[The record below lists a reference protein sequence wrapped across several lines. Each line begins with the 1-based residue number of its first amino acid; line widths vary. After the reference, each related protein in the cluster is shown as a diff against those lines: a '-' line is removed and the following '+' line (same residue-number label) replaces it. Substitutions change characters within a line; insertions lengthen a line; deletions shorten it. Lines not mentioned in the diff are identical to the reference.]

1 MRLMHVV
8 YAQGINMSRRPKDP
22 KIAARS
28 YAFKLLSYRSRS
40 RKEMLDKLRTK
51 SFEND
56 DINFVMEFL
65 EKSSLINDVEL
76 ASELF
81 SYSVGSKPLGRNGI
95 RMFMLKRGIDK
106 GLVDETLAGHT
117 AKMEE
122 HAAMEFAERKSRI
135 LANYPEK
142 VARRR
147 LWAMLQ
153 RRGFS
158 ADVIRRVVDSV
169 LG

>member
-1 MRLMHVV
+1 MPL
-8 YAQGINMSRRPKDP
+8 RPKDP
-22 KIAARS
+22 RTAARS

-40 RKEMLDKLRTK
+40 RKEMLDRLRTK
-51 SFEND
+51 GFESE
-56 DINFVMEFL
+56 DIDVVMKFL
-65 EKSSLINDVEL
+65 EKSNFINDAEL

-81 SYSVGSKPLGRNGI
+81 SYSTGSKPLGRNGI

-106 GLVDETLAGHT
+106 ALIDETISGHT
-117 AKMEE
+117 AEMEE
-122 HAAMEFAERKSRI
+122 KTAMEFAERKSRI
-135 LANYPEK
+135 LNNYPTK

-158 ADVIRRVVDSV
+158 AGVIRKAVDSI
-169 LG
+169 L

>member
-1 MRLMHVV
+1 MP
-8 YAQGINMSRRPKDP
+8 RRPKDP
-22 KIAARS
+22 RTAARS

-51 SFEND
+51 GFESD
-56 DINFVMEFL
+56 DINAVMEFL
-65 EKSSLINDVEL
+65 EKSNLINDAEL
-76 ASELF
+76 ASELL
-81 SYSVGSKPLGRNGI
+81 SYSSGSKPLGKNGI

-106 GLVDETLAGHT
+106 GLVDETISGHT
-117 AKMEE
+117 SEMEE
-122 HAAMEFAERKSRI
+122 KTAMEFAERKARV
-135 LANYPEK
+135 LNNYPAK

-158 ADVIRRVVDSV
+158 AGIIRKAVDSV
-169 LG
+169 L

>member
-1 MRLMHVV
+1 MP
-8 YAQGINMSRRPKDP
+8 RRPKDP
-22 KIAARS
+22 RTAARS

-51 SFEND
+51 GFETE
-56 DINFVMEFL
+56 DINAVMEFL
-65 EKSSLINDVEL
+65 EKSGLINDAEL

-81 SYSVGSKPLGRNGI
+81 SYSAKSKPLGKNGI
-95 RMFMLKRGIDK
+95 RMLMLKRGIDK
-106 GLVDETLAGHT
+106 GLVDETLSGHT
-117 AKMEE
+117 AKMEAK
-122 HAAMEFAERKSRI
+122 AAMEFAERKSRI
-135 LANYPEK
+135 MKNNPSK

-158 ADVIRRVVDSV
+158 ADVIRKAVDSAI
-169 LG
+169 LH